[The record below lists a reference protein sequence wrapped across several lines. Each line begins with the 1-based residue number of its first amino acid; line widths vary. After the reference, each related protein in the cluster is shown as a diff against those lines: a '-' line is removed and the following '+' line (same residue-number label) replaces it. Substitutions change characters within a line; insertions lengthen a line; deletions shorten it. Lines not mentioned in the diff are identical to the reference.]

1 MKCEAL
7 KLQGLADDALSLRE
21 KEDVLAHL
29 KECSP
34 CSIRHLW
41 LRTLAD
47 EIAALPYNFPGASF
61 NAKIFSGLGFSRAI
75 ESSEYWRDRVQD
87 AFIAAASCWAAIA
100 LSLAALS
107 LRFSDVIGLIGRLLR
122 PQSIFTFFEGQAAH
136 WSRAS
141 RPMIKTLFSLGDVSL
156 FLIRKSH
163 LPLQLTIS
171 TALACAVI
179 LTISRDVPG
188 FRQQPE

>member
-7 KLQGLADDALSLRE
+7 KLQGLADDALSFRE

-34 CSIRHLW
+34 CSSRYLW

-47 EIAALPYNFPGASF
+47 GIATLPYNFPSASF
-61 NAKIFSGLGFSRAI
+61 NAKIFSSLGFSRVI
-75 ESSEYWRDRVQD
+75 ERSEYWRDRIQD
-87 AFIAAASCWAAIA
+87 AFIAAASCWAATA
-100 LSLAALS
+100 LSLAAFF

-122 PQSIFTFFEGQAAH
+122 PQSIFTLLEGQAAH

-156 FLIRKSH
+156 LLIRKSH

>member
-1 MKCEAL
+1 MKCEAI
-7 KLQGLADDALSLRE
+7 KLQGLSDDALSLRE
-21 KEDVLAHL
+21 KEEVVAHI
-29 KECSP
+29 KECLP
-34 CSIRHLW
+34 CSSRYLW
-41 LRTLAD
+41 LRALAD
-47 EIAALPYNFPGASF
+47 GIAALPYNFPGPSF
-61 NAKIFSGLGFSRAI
+61 NAKILSGLGFSRAI
-75 ESSEYWRDRVQD
+75 ERLEYWRDRVQD

-100 LSLAALS
+100 LSLAAFF

>member
-34 CSIRHLW
+34 CSNRYLR

-47 EIAALPYNFPGASF
+47 GIAALPYNLPSASF
-61 NAKIFSGLGFSRAI
+61 NAKIFSGLGFSRVI
-75 ESSEYWRDRVQD
+75 ESSGYWRDRIQD
-87 AFIAAASCWAAIA
+87 AFIAAASCWAAVA
-100 LSLAALS
+100 FSLAAFC
-107 LRFSDVIGLIGRLLR
+107 LRFSDMIGLMGRLLR
-122 PQSIFTFFEGQAAH
+122 PQSILALLEGRAAD

-141 RPMIKTLFSLGDVSL
+141 RPMIKALFSLGDVSL

-179 LTISRDVPG
+179 LTISRDDSGVHLS
-188 FRQQPE
+188 PE